1 MKTIY
6 LIRHGET
13 DHNRAGLA
21 MGHLDSP
28 LNEQGLRQ
36 ARQTAAWLR
45 RHPSARILSSD
56 LARAR
61 DTAAPLA
68 EALGLS
74 VEPDPRLRELSFGIF
89 EGRSIP
95 DCEQEHPE
103 IVARW
108 RSGDFDFAPPGGE
121 SRRALMQ
128 RTRAV
133 LDEMLAAPEEHIALV
148 THGGTL
154 NALHTHLIEDG
165 HPEAPRERIHRAF
178 RFHNASV
185 SMAAHASD
193 HWRFL
198 VVNSTFHLDEEP
210 RQLLH

>member
-1 MKTIY
+1 MKTLY
-6 LIRHGET
+6 LVRHGET
-13 DHNRAGLA
+13 DHNLSGLA
-21 MGHLDSP
+21 MGHIDSP
-28 LNEQGLRQ
+28 LNERGHRQ
-36 ARQTAAWLR
+36 ARQTAAWLALR
-45 RHPSARILSSD
+45 PVQRILSSD
-56 LARAR
+56 LARAL

-68 EALGLS
+68 AALGLA
-74 VEPDPRLRELSFGIF
+74 VEADPRLRELSFGIF

-103 IVARW
+103 TVARW
-108 RSGDFDFAPPGGE
+108 RSGDFDFAPPEGE
-121 SRRALMQ
+121 SRRSLMT

-133 LDEMLAAPEEHIALV
+133 LDEMLAAPEGDIALF

-165 HPEAPRERIHRAF
+165 LPDPRERIHRAF
-178 RFHNASV
+178 RFHNASI

-198 VVNSTFHLDEEP
+198 VVNSTFHLEEEP

>member
-1 MKTIY
+1 MKTLY
-6 LIRHGET
+6 LVRHGET
-13 DHNRAGLA
+13 DHNASGLA

-28 LNEQGLRQ
+28 LNERGHRQ
-36 ARQTAAWLR
+36 ARQTSEFLR
-45 RHPSARILSSD
+45 RYPIERILSSD
-56 LARAR
+56 LSRAL

-68 EALGLS
+68 AALGLA
-74 VEPDPRLRELSFGIF
+74 VEREPRLRELSFGIF
-89 EGRSIP
+89 EGRSVA
-95 DCEQEHPE
+95 DCALSHPG

-121 SRRALMQ
+121 NRRSLMQ
-128 RTRAV
+128 RTREV
-133 LDEMLAAPEEHIALV
+133 LDELLSAPQQHIALV

-165 HPEAPRERIHRAF
+165 LPGPRERIHRAF

-185 SMAAHASD
+185 SMAGHADD

-198 VVNSTFHLDEEP
+198 VVNSTFHLEEEP